1 MQKSQRTERAAPHRH
16 APIVRKPPA
25 AAPEPRPA
33 PIARK
38 PPAATPEPR
47 SAPIVRKPPA
57 AAPETQSAP
66 IGRLSAARA
75 AVLQF
80 LCSELGARE
89 VRITKLI
96 PAGHDTQGWLVE
108 AEILVPNL
116 EVKMLGLPLTQEILE
131 RERYALELDADLTV
145 RSYEH
150 PGPDDE

>member
-25 AAPEPRPA
+25 AASEPQ
-33 PIARK
+33 
-38 PPAATPEPR
+38 

-57 AAPETQSAP
+57 AASEPQSAP

-75 AVLQF
+75 AVLRF

-89 VRITKLI
+89 VRIVKLI
-96 PAGHDTQGWLVE
+96 PAGHDTQGWLIE

-145 RSYEH
+145 RSYER
-150 PGPDDE
+150 PGPDVE